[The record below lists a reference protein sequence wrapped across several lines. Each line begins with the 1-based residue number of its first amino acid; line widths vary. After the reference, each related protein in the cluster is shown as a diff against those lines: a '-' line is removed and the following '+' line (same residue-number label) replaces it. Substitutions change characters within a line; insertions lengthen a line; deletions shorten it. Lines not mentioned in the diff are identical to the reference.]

1 MTARRAA
8 RARWLAIAFLSFA
21 IAGCGSST
29 PPNVKSSQRG
39 TTKDIGGVI
48 EEKDFKEADLEL
60 PAYPAESDLIEFQ
73 LRRNSTNRYYVDPKS
88 ISIGPDRVVRYSAV
102 IKSQSG
108 ALNTSYEGLRCKTS
122 EFKVYAYGIKSG
134 DWSRARDPQWRN
146 IARASHDYRFAL
158 YKDYFCDIEAI
169 AGRNAKD
176 LIANVKGNPL
186 NNVTDKGRGTCR
198 VGDPGC

>member
-1 MTARRAA
+1 MRARRAA

-48 EEKDFKEADLEL
+48 EEKEFKEADVEL
-60 PAYPAESDLIEFQ
+60 PAYPTESDLIEF
-73 LRRNSTNRYYVDPKS
+73 LVRRNSTNRYYVDPKS

-122 EFKVYAYGIKSG
+122 EFKVYAYGIRSG
-134 DWSRARDPQWRN
+134 EWTRARESQWRQVERSS
-146 IARASHDYRFAL
+146 ADFRFTL
-158 YKDYFCDIEAI
+158 YKDYFCDVEAI

-186 NNVTDKGRGTCR
+186 NNVTDRNRGACR
-198 VGDPGC
+198 LGDPAC